1 MADYI
6 SREAAKAKKIYSVER
21 RELVVPVAEIDW
33 IPPADVVARDCYD
46 RILAENDTMRNQLA
60 KVGKKV
66 GGKMEDVRP
75 VVRARWEDETGYI
88 FSVLAQ
94 RVYCPACKSYAYF
107 YPQKTKNFCPN
118 CGADMRPYKDGR
130 RGEKDNG

>member
-1 MADYI
+1 MDDYI

-33 IPPADVVARDCYD
+33 IPPADVVSRDCHD

-66 GGKMEDVRP
+66 GDSMDDVRP
-75 VVRARWEDETGYI
+75 VIKCKNCRWWTKQE
-88 FSVLAQ
+88 
-94 RVYCPACKSYAYF
+94 KSLQGRCELGGF
-107 YPQKTKNFCPN
+107 YPTGEWFCAN
-118 CGADMRPYKDGR
+118 
-130 RGEKDNG
+130 GERSN

>member
-1 MADYI
+1 MASDLIY
-6 SREAAKAKKIYSVER
+6 REDAKVFVRHACYKKINPIDYLDE
-21 RELVVPVAEIDW
+21 VPA
-33 IPPADVVARDCYD
+33 A
-46 RILAENDTMRNQLA
+46 
-60 KVGKKV
+60 
-66 GGKMEDVRP
+66 DVRP

-118 CGADMRPYKDGR
+118 CGADMREMQILDTTKGER
-130 RGEKDNG
+130 RDESSG

>member
-6 SREAAKAKKIYSVER
+6 SREAMHKANQDEWQGVYGFVDCDIFEDNENMIDR
-21 RELVVPVAEIDW
+21 VPA
-33 IPPADVVARDCYD
+33 A
-46 RILAENDTMRNQLA
+46 
-60 KVGKKV
+60 
-66 GGKMEDVRP
+66 DVRP

-118 CGADMRPYKDGR
+118 CGAYMEGN
-130 RGEKDNG
+130 ENG

>member
-6 SREAAKAKKIYSVER
+6 SREAAIALTDQHCFETSYDAVWMEE
-21 RELVVPVAEIDW
+21 ELRNL
-33 IPPADVVARDCYD
+33 PAA
-46 RILAENDTMRNQLA
+46 
-60 KVGKKV
+60 
-66 GGKMEDVRP
+66 DVRP

-118 CGADMRPYKDGR
+118 CGADMRP
-130 RGEKDNG
+130 ETPEEEEE